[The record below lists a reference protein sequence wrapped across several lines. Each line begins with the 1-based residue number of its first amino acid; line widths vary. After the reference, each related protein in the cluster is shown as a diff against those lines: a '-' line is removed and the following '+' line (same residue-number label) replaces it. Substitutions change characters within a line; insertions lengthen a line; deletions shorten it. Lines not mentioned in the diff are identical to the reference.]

1 MAFPEPVGQ
10 KSSHQF
16 VFRVAE
22 ASEVKDT
29 WLRRIIELADGKS
42 VEEISEALYLEE
54 LRAGA
59 WDADI
64 GFWRTAFC
72 REVAKT
78 IGRLTSQGH
87 VRIQVPP
94 MADRDECKQ
103 KQLKSPLG
111 RGWNDW
117 D

>member
-1 MAFPEPVGQ
+1 MAFPEPVSQ
-10 KSSHQF
+10 EPSQQF

-22 ASEVKDT
+22 ASAVKDT

-59 WDADI
+59 GDADI
-64 GFWRTAFC
+64 GFWRTTFC

-78 IGRLTSQGH
+78 IAKLTGQRY
-87 VRIQVPP
+87 VRVEGPP

-103 KQLKSPLG
+103 KQPKSLS
-111 RGWNDW
+111 
-117 D
+117 

>member
-1 MAFPEPVGQ
+1 MAFPEPVSQ
-10 KSSHQF
+10 EPSQQF

-29 WLRRIIELADGKS
+29 WLRRILELAEGKS

-72 REVAKT
+72 RDVAKA
-78 IGRLTSQGH
+78 IARLAGQGYVRMEARPNGRWG
-87 VRIQVPP
+87 
-94 MADRDECKQ
+94 
-103 KQLKSPLG
+103 
-111 RGWNDW
+111 
-117 D
+117 

>member
-1 MAFPEPVGQ
+1 MHSITTLVKLAFPEPVAQ
-10 KSSHQF
+10 KTPQHL

-22 ASEVKDT
+22 AREVKDP

-42 VEEISEALYLEE
+42 VEEISEALYSEE

-78 IGRLTSQGH
+78 IGKLASQGY
-87 VRIQVPP
+87 VRI
-94 MADRDECKQ
+94 
-103 KQLKSPLG
+103 G
-111 RGWNDW
+111 
-117 D
+117 

>member
-1 MAFPEPVGQ
+1 MAFPEPLSQ
-10 KSSHQF
+10 EPFQEF

-22 ASEVKDT
+22 ASAVKDP

-64 GFWRTAFC
+64 GFWRTTFY
-72 REVAKT
+72 REVGQT
-78 IGRLTSQGH
+78 IGKLASQGY
-87 VRIQVPP
+87 VRMEAHPN
-94 MADRDECKQ
+94 
-103 KQLKSPLG
+103 G
-111 RGWNDW
+111 R
-117 D
+117 

>member
-1 MAFPEPVGQ
+1 MRSITTLVKMAFPEPVSQ
-10 KSSHQF
+10 KPSQQF
-16 VFRVAE
+16 VLRVAE
-22 ASEVKDT
+22 ASAVKDA

-78 IGRLTSQGH
+78 IGKLASQGY
-87 VRIQVPP
+87 VRI
-94 MADRDECKQ
+94 
-103 KQLKSPLG
+103 G
-111 RGWNDW
+111 
-117 D
+117 